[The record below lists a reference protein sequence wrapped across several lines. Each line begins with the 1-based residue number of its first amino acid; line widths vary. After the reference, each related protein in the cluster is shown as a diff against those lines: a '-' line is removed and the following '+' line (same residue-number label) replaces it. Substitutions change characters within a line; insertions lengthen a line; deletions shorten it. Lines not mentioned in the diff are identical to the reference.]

1 MPRFFKKIEKTIEL
15 CESPIEIEL
24 LLKIIDYV
32 LVNSISS
39 VSSDEEYYCYN
50 LTFLYD
56 CNLILERIGE
66 NNTSN
71 IELRDPDKEVLES
84 VFRGIRIDY
93 SGYYE
98 KEFTRYI
105 EILPQK
111 KFYYTEDDEVYG
123 LPIVKKEFR
132 LDFGVFLK
140 NYKTDEVIK
149 KFCIECD
156 GYEYHSQQDRMIR
169 DNERTRKLI
178 TEDYHTIRYLGKV
191 INNMKSDGIKNL
203 LDILFIEKNK
213 EFDYTKDFI
222 NKGLKSYVDDRGI
235 RWFKPYKEK

>member
-1 MPRFFKKIEKTIEL
+1 MLNSYNSKLEKKIEKTIEL

-39 VSSDEEYYCYN
+39 VSSDEKDYCYN
-50 LTFLYD
+50 LIFLYE
-56 CNLILERIGE
+56 CNLIRIRIGE
-66 NNTSN
+66 NNTSE
-71 IELRDPDKEVLES
+71 IELRDPDKEES
-84 VFRGIRIDY
+84 ETIFRGIRIDY
-93 SGYYE
+93 SGFYE

-111 KFYYTEDDEVYG
+111 KFYYTENDEVYG
-123 LPIVKKEFR
+123 LPIVNKEFR
-132 LDFGVFLK
+132 LDFGVILK

-169 DNERTRKLI
+169 DNQRTRKLL
-178 TEDYHTIRYLGKV
+178 TEGDYH
-191 INNMKSDGIKNL
+191 N
-203 LDILFIEKNK
+203 
-213 EFDYTKDFI
+213 
-222 NKGLKSYVDDRGI
+222 
-235 RWFKPYKEK
+235 